1 MEESSEDV
9 RDCKMV
15 RGGPHDSLLFS
26 QKEKKKK
33 KKEEAGGSG
42 A

>member
-9 RDCKMV
+9 RDCKVV
-15 RGGPHDSLLFS
+15 RGWAPRQLAIFI
-26 QKEKKKK
+26 KR